1 MQLSW
6 TLLVLFG
13 ILIIGFAGFSQDA
26 YATDNNLDQEFC
38 DTIVGSWNE
47 NTCTV
52 GAFTN
57 LFDDTLTIESGVAL
71 VITGNFINHGDTNNF
86 GNITVNNFAF
96 INNLG
101 NITNSDTIVINTDG
115 TFNNGGTITNNAD
128 STITNDGRI
137 HNTSILDNSGTITV
151 SNTIN
156 TGIESPGTITNNSGG
171 VITISNTG
179 VFAVGIDNFGTLT
192 NNSGGVITISNTG
205 SGGIGI
211 NNHLGTLTNNSG
223 GLITVSNTGGTGIG
237 NFIGTITNN
246 SGGVIT
252 VSNTVGAGI
261 NNTIGTISNF
271 GTIAISG
278 SITNSDILN
287 NPGSI
292 FNCGTFT
299 GIITSGNDLLTCEN
313 ITLSPDA
320 LGGFFCGVIDGIWS
334 ENTCTAGAFT
344 INADDTL
351 TIESGVTL
359 VITGNF
365 INHGDTNNFG
375 NITVNNLAFINNLGT
390 ITNSNTIVINE
401 GGTII
406 IANTG
411 GTGFTNSSTVTNSG
425 AINKQCFATYTGTL
439 PTGNPIVDICVFC
452 SPSVNWI
459 VTSSCYLSTSTSVV
473 GNVIIQNNSSVN
485 EFIDKE

>member
-57 LFDDTLTIESGVAL
+57 LFDDTLTIESGVTL

-86 GNITVNNFAF
+86 GNITIINFAF
-96 INNLG
+96 INNFG

-171 VITISNTG
+171 VIT
-179 VFAVGIDNFGTLT
+179 
-192 NNSGGVITISNTG
+192 
-205 SGGIGI
+205 
-211 NNHLGTLTNNSG
+211 
-223 GLITVSNTGGTGIG
+223 
-237 NFIGTITNN
+237 
-246 SGGVIT
+246 

-271 GTIAISG
+271 GTIASSG

-334 ENTCTAGAFT
+334 ENTCTASAFT

-411 GTGFTNSSTVTNSG
+411 GAGFTNSSTVTNSG

-473 GNVIIQNNSSVN
+473 GNVIIQNNSVVTVSNGITLTIPSGSNITILSGGGLLIQFGGTV
-485 EFIDKE
+485 IVIS